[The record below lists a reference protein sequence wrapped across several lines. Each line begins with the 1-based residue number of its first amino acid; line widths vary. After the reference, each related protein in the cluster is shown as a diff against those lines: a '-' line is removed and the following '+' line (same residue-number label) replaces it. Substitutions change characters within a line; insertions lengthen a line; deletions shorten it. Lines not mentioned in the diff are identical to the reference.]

1 MENFEGFDIFMILF
15 TAILIWAMVREVRR
29 SPKNKFALGFT
40 GVSLLTFL
48 FLDVMMVLNWF
59 GVMPQIYLFPAP

>member
-15 TAILIWAMVREVRR
+15 TAVLIWAMVREVSRK
-29 SPKNKFALGFT
+29 PKNKFALAFT
-40 GVSLLTFL
+40 GVSLLTFV

-59 GVMPQIYLFPAP
+59 EIMPQIHLFPKP